1 MKCKII
7 YFFIFI
13 SVNFYA
19 QSGFVLNANKEKIEI
34 PFQFI
39 NNLIFIPLTVNE
51 VELTFLLDSGV
62 DETILF
68 SLEDKENITF
78 QQVEKVKLKGLG
90 SADFVEGLK
99 SSNNQVQVNA
109 DFFDISHTIYIILEE
124 NINISS
130 SVGIPVNGIIG
141 YHFFKNYP
149 IQIDYDKKKITV
161 YKENAKRLKKQK
173 KKFVKADVALE
184 NNKPYLELPLKID
197 DKMLPSRLLF
207 DTGNSDAFWFFQ
219 SKIDSAF
226 IPTKHFTD
234 FLGQG
239 FSGAIYGKR
248 AKVNFLEFDQF
259 SFQHPLLAFPDSISI
274 KHVKLVKGRIGS
286 IGAELIKRFNVIIDY
301 KNLSIYLKKNNYF
314 FSPFLYNRSGLE
326 IHHAGLKWVS
336 QKMPVNDV
344 NFNTSM
350 LLGGAKKMNSA
361 TTVYNAEQEQVLY
374 KFVLKPIY
382 IISEVRENSSA
393 EISGL
398 KKGDMV
404 KRINGKDTLELSLQE
419 KNTLL
424 RSNEDKQIS
433 LEIEREGKLM
443 LKQFYLKDLL

>member
-1 MKCKII
+1 MKYKLFC
-7 YFFIFI
+7 FFVFL
-13 SVNFYA
+13 SVNIFA
-19 QSGFVLNANKEKIEI
+19 QSGFILNANKEKIEI

-39 NNLIFIPLTVNE
+39 NNLIFIPITVNE

-68 SLEDKENITF
+68 SLEEKENIIF

-99 SSNNQVQVNA
+99 SSNNKVQVNV

-141 YHFFKNYP
+141 YHFFKKYP
-149 IQIDYDKKKITV
+149 IQIDYDKNKITV
-161 YKENAKRLKKQK
+161 FKEDAKRLKKLK
-173 KKFVKADVALE
+173 KKFVKVDITLE
-184 NNKPYLELPLKID
+184 NNKPYLELPLKIE
-197 DKMLPSRLLF
+197 DKILPSKLLF

-219 SKIDSAF
+219 SKIDSTF
-226 IPTKHFTD
+226 IPTKHYID

-259 SFQHPLLAFPDSISI
+259 SFQHPMLAFPDSSSI
-274 KHVKLVKGRIGS
+274 KHVRLVKDRIGS
-286 IGAELIKRFNVIIDY
+286 VGAELIKRFNVIIDY
-301 KNLSIYLKKNNYF
+301 KNLSIHLKKNHYF
-314 FSPFLYNRSGLE
+314 SSPFFYNRSGLE

-336 QKMPVNDV
+336 QKMPVNGV

-350 LLGGAKKMNSA
+350 LLGGAKKMNSI
-361 TTVYNAEQEQVLY
+361 TTVYNADQEQVLY

-382 IISEVRENSSA
+382 IISEVRENSPA

-404 KRINGKDTLELSLQE
+404 KKINGIDTLELSLQE
-419 KNTLL
+419 INTLL
-424 RSNEDKQIS
+424 RSNEDKRIN

-443 LKQFYLKDLL
+443 LMQFYLTDLL